1 MWEAG
6 QVIRNR
12 YQLREKF
19 GSNPGRQ
26 TWLAQDLESEISEL
40 VIVKLLTFGGN
51 IKWDDVRLFERE
63 AQILQE
69 LNHDQIPK
77 YKNYFSIDGNTLWFG
92 LVEEYISG
100 DSLKQL
106 LEKGTRFGEV
116 EVIKIAQEVLQILV
130 YLHSFNPP
138 ILHRDIKPSN
148 LLMGDDNKIYLVDF
162 GAVQDSFASEGTTFT
177 IVGTY
182 GYTPLEQ
189 FGGKTVPASD
199 LYALGITLIHLL
211 TRTAPSNLPTK
222 DLKIQFRDRVTVSP
236 QLVNW
241 LDKMIAP
248 ALERRYETAINALK
262 YLSPKNSQ
270 ELALVKRFHIFIPL
284 LIVSGIMFLIVGGI
298 IFLIK
303 TPLIAIDENSNPY
316 QSPEVEYVPSSNHPA
331 FPSSLKASCNK
342 GPNTLESSSTCPVLK
357 WGKYTYWAYSYRD
370 NRYAMNIV
378 AYDPRGR
385 VVEQWE
391 KPGARYVWAIDV
403 NETAKTVTFKGQ
415 ANRTIELGL
424 NELLPDKSQNSKP
437 YEPYQSPVVEH
448 VPYSSHPA
456 FPSSLKESC
465 SKGPN
470 TLKPSSTCPVLKLG
484 EYTYWAYS
492 YIDNRFAMNIVA
504 YDSAGRVVQ
513 QWEKPGARY
522 VWAIDVNETAKTV
535 TFRGQANR
543 TIEIGF
549 KELLP

>member
-12 YQLREKF
+12 YQLRENF

-26 TWLAQDLESEISEL
+26 TWLAQDLETEISEL

-77 YKNYFSIDGNTLWFG
+77 YKNYFSIDDNTLWFG

-106 LEKGTRFGEV
+106 LEKGTRFGEA

-270 ELALVKRFHIFIPL
+270 ELALVKRFRIFSPL
-284 LIVSGIMFLIVGGI
+284 LIVSGIIFLIVGGI

-303 TPLIAIDENSNPY
+303 TPLIAINENSKPY
-316 QSPEVEYVPSSNHPA
+316 QSPVVEHVPSSSHPA
-331 FPSSLKASCNK
+331 IPSGLKVTCMK
-342 GPNTLESSSTCPVLK
+342 GPDILESSSTCPVLK
-357 WGKYTYWAYSYRD
+357 W
-370 NRYAMNIV
+370 
-378 AYDPRGR
+378 
-385 VVEQWE
+385 
-391 KPGARYVWAIDV
+391 
-403 NETAKTVTFKGQ
+403 
-415 ANRTIELGL
+415 
-424 NELLPDKSQNSKP
+424 
-437 YEPYQSPVVEH
+437 
-448 VPYSSHPA
+448 
-456 FPSSLKESC
+456 
-465 SKGPN
+465 
-470 TLKPSSTCPVLKLG
+470 G